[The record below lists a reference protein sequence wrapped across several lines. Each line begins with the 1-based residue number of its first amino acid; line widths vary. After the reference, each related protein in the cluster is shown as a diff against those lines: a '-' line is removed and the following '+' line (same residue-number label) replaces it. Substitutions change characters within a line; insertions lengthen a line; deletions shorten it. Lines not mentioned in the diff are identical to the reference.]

1 MQNNLQEFQD
11 KFMEN
16 LQIELDN
23 YQPEGEENGRKE

>member
-11 KFMEN
+11 KFLEN

-23 YQPEGEENGRKE
+23 YQPELNEIGKKE